1 MIVIKQRIKLLF
13 LRIFFNDMYNDR
25 IKLKQLKKEITKN
38 QISIQNTNKEIL
50 VKIHNIQSELRYA
63 DELLKKFPNEVY
75 FKNYKINLIT
85 VLSQYVTM
93 YNRN

>member
-25 IKLKQLKKEITKN
+25 IKLKQLKEKITKN